1 MGHEMTD
8 TTAAV
13 QQFQEIFMDD
23 ARRQDRA
30 QWRDFFISETFLDAQ
45 YEESFVQAVHDYLRQ
60 QDIVP
65 YTKLPDG
72 LVVELAIVYVLQPGE
87 QDYLVPLEERGQA
100 AAFWDES
107 EAAADEALEAGH
119 ETVPCNA
126 GEAAADKVSETGYG
140 APLGNAGETGVN
152 EASKA
157 GHETVPEDED
167 TVDEVSEA
175 GYAQAA
181 KLWNSQENR
190 EKHYRELMS
199 KASFIR
205 RKSYDEYRTMR
216 RVVLEDTWDYRHSSD
231 DMEEYKFTLSMASWR
246 FIADDDKVNSM
257 DIDDVRLE
265 DNITH
270 ACEVELYDYLL
281 RKYGFPVGACA
292 YMYKYFELEN
302 IEETEYAQVYRNLKA
317 HILERYPDMDDFCKS
332 NITAEDYV
340 GDLVASLEGLRDQ
353 YKNLGWGKNFVE
365 LNTPCY
371 ATEVVAWCGE
381 EAKQVYGIVH
391 SPLFQKFRF
400 EDCVVNK
407 LIVFEFTVTQA
418 KIFYEIYN
426 KPELYHKNSRIM
438 RLVHRLFGRI
448 TAYGRQEQYLVAQDY
463 DYDLEIGSPDFWE
476 YFLTVAAGD
485 RSIPMDRD
493 DAPIPWGFLYEDKMM
508 LPAYMNCV
516 YMPSVEWRLRFTG
529 YNKAG
534 GRFGDARELTLEVN
548 DTLTVTIV
556 FHYHYVRYFVNGEE
570 VFLSAFDVDSLFT
583 YAAGDDITFLLLL
596 PIARI
601 EYEERQRVRD
611 RLMEILPELVRFPAS
626 VGFLAAMLSCDNA
639 SVHRIREVG
648 GRRYIENLTDCYRL
662 DQYCGGGQRLFRF
675 YAKFGCWEY
684 VGLEM
689 RGNHF
694 RDRLEIMLGEADDEE
709 GWDMTT
715 FRESDLSLPYE
726 VETAVHDVARLKTKE
741 KISRL
746 AALFQTRNQGDFLCT
761 QAPEASLLDCG
772 IQVILVFG
780 DRERTQLR
788 QHFAVGVLLNREAE
802 EKAYKEHRY
811 LKTQME
817 RLEKYAK
824 KDREWQWK
832 GWLELENYHN
842 AVPIC
847 MGAGGSLYAH
857 GIPYGKGT
865 KAKDF
870 AALLGKL
877 ICFDDLT
884 QIIEYDIEQ
893 RSEWE

>member
-8 TTAAV
+8 ITTAV

-23 ARRQDRA
+23 AGRQDRA

-45 YEESFVQAVHDYLRQ
+45 YEESFVQAVHDYLWQ

-72 LVVELAIVYVLQPGE
+72 LVVELAIVYVLQPGG
-87 QDYLVPLEERGQA
+87 QDYLVPLEERGKA
-100 AAFWDES
+100 AALGNEEES
-107 EAAADEALEAGH
+107 AADKASEAGH
-119 ETVPCNA
+119 GTIF
-126 GEAAADKVSETGYG
+126 G
-140 APLGNAGETGVN
+140 
-152 EASKA
+152 
-157 GHETVPEDED
+157 DED
-167 TVDEVSEA
+167 DDMAEEMPEA
-175 GYAQAA
+175 GYVRAA
-181 KLWNSQENR
+181 ELWNSQENR

-216 RVVLEDTWDYRHSSD
+216 RVVLENTWDYRHSSN
-231 DMEEYKFTLSMASWR
+231 DMEEYKFTLSMASWH
-246 FIADDDKVNSM
+246 FIADDDKVNGM
-257 DIDDVRLE
+257 DIDDIRLE
-265 DNITH
+265 DDITH

-292 YMYKYFELEN
+292 YMYKYFELAN
-302 IEETEYAQVYRNLKA
+302 IEETEYAQVYRKLKA
-317 HILERYPDMDDFCKS
+317 HILEQYPDMDDYCKS
-332 NITAEDYV
+332 NITVEDYADDFV
-340 GDLVASLEGLRDQ
+340 EALEGLRDQ
-353 YKNLGWGKNFVE
+353 YKDLGWGKNFVDV
-365 LNTPCY
+365 NKPCY
-371 ATEVVAWCGE
+371 ATEVIAWCEE
-381 EAKQVYGIVH
+381 EARQVYRIVR
-391 SPLFQKFRF
+391 SPLFQKFQF
-400 EDCVVNK
+400 EDYIVNK

-426 KPELYHKNSRIM
+426 KPELYRQNSRIM

-448 TAYGRQEQYLVAQDY
+448 TAYGRQEQYLVSQGY

-476 YFLTVAAGD
+476 YFLAVAAGD
-485 RSIPMDRD
+485 RSILMDRD
-493 DAPIPWGFLYEDKMM
+493 DAPIPWGFLYNDKMM

-529 YNKAG
+529 YDKAS
-534 GRFGDARELTLEVN
+534 GRFGDARKMTLKVN
-548 DTLTVTIV
+548 DALTVTMA

-570 VFLSAFDVDSLFT
+570 ALLPAFDVDSLFA
-583 YAAGDDITFLLLL
+583 YAAGGDTTFLLLL
-596 PIARI
+596 PITRI
-601 EYEERQRVRD
+601 AYEERQRVRD
-611 RLMEILPELVRFPAS
+611 RLMEFLPGLVRFPAS
-626 VGFLAAMLSCDNA
+626 AGFLAALLSCDNA
-639 SVHRIREVG
+639 SVHRIREVS

-662 DQYCGGGQRLFRF
+662 DRYYGGGQRLFHF
-675 YAKFGCWEY
+675 HAKFGCWEY
-684 VGLEM
+684 VGMEA
-689 RGNHF
+689 RGYHF
-694 RDRLEIMLGEADDEE
+694 RDRLEQMLGEAGDEE
-709 GWDMTT
+709 GWDMTS
-715 FRESDLSLPYE
+715 FQESDLSLPYE
-726 VETAVHDVARLKTKE
+726 VETAVCDVARFKTKE
-741 KISRL
+741 KIGRL
-746 AALFQTRNQGDFLCT
+746 ATLL
-761 QAPEASLLDCG
+761 QAQN
-772 IQVILVFG
+772 QVILVFG
-780 DRERTQLR
+780 DRERMQLR
-788 QHFAVGVLLNREAE
+788 QHFAAGVLQDKKAE

-811 LKTQME
+811 LGTQME

-877 ICFDDLT
+877 IHFDDLT

>member
-1 MGHEMTD
+1 MGHEMMKD

-23 ARRQDRA
+23 TRRQDRA
-30 QWRDFFISETFLDAQ
+30 QWRAFFISETFLDAQ
-45 YEESFVQAVHDYLRQ
+45 YEDSFVQAVHEYLRQ

-87 QDYLVPLEERGQA
+87 SDYLVSLEECGQA
-100 AAFWDES
+100 AAFWDE
-107 EAAADEALEAGH
+107 
-119 ETVPCNA
+119 
-126 GEAAADKVSETGYG
+126 
-140 APLGNAGETGVN
+140 
-152 EASKA
+152 
-157 GHETVPEDED
+157 DED
-167 TVDEVSEA
+167 TADEVSEA

-181 KLWNSQENR
+181 ELWNSQENR
-190 EKHYRELMS
+190 EKHYKELMS

-257 DIDDVRLE
+257 DIDDIRLE

-270 ACEVELYDYLL
+270 ACEVDLYDYLL
-281 RKYGFPVGACA
+281 RRYGFPVGACA

-302 IEETEYAQVYRNLKA
+302 IEDTEYAQVYRNLKA
-317 HILERYPDMDDFCKS
+317 HILEQYPDMDDFCKS

-353 YKNLGWGKNFVE
+353 YKSLGWGKNFVE

-381 EAKQVYGIVH
+381 EAEQVYGIVQ

-426 KPELYHKNSRIM
+426 KPELYHENSRIM

-448 TAYGRQEQYLVAQDY
+448 TAYGRQEQYLAAQGY
-463 DYDLEIGSPDFWE
+463 DYDLEIGSSDFWE

-493 DAPIPWGFLYEDKMM
+493 DSPIPWGFLYEDKMM

-529 YNKAG
+529 YDKAG
-534 GRFGDARELTLEVN
+534 GRFGDARKLTLKVS
-548 DTLTVTIV
+548 DVLTVTIV

-570 VFLSAFDVDSLFT
+570 VFLPAFDIDSLFT
-583 YAAGDDITFLLLL
+583 YAAGDDTTFLLLL

-601 EYEERQRVRD
+601 AYEERQRVRD

-639 SVHRIREVG
+639 SVHRIREVS

-662 DQYCGGGQRLFRF
+662 DQYCGGGQRLFHF
-675 YAKFGCWEY
+675 HTKFGCWEY

-694 RDRLEIMLGEADDEE
+694 RDRLEIMLGEANDEE
-709 GWDMTT
+709 GWDMTS

-726 VETAVHDVARLKTKE
+726 VETAVHDVAGLKTKE
-741 KISRL
+741 KIGRL
-746 AALFQTRNQGDFLCT
+746 AALFQPQNR
-761 QAPEASLLDCG
+761 
-772 IQVILVFG
+772 VILVFG
-780 DRERTQLR
+780 DRERMQLR
-788 QHFAVGVLLNREAE
+788 QHFAVEVLRDKIAE
-802 EKAYKEHRY
+802 EKAYKDHRY
-811 LKTQME
+811 LGTQME

-832 GWLELENYHN
+832 GWLELEHYHN

-847 MGAGGSLYAH
+847 MGASGSLYAH

>member
-8 TTAAV
+8 ITAAV

-23 ARRQDRA
+23 TRRQDRA
-30 QWRDFFISETFLDAQ
+30 QWRAFFISETFLDAQ
-45 YEESFVQAVHDYLRQ
+45 YEENFVQAVHEYLRQ

-72 LVVELAIVYVLQPGE
+72 LVVELAIVYVLQPE
-87 QDYLVPLEERGQA
+87 ESDYLISLEERGQA
-100 AAFWDES
+100 AAFWD
-107 EAAADEALEAGH
+107 
-119 ETVPCNA
+119 
-126 GEAAADKVSETGYG
+126 
-140 APLGNAGETGVN
+140 
-152 EASKA
+152 
-157 GHETVPEDED
+157 EDED

-181 KLWNSQENR
+181 KLWNSQEDR

-199 KASFIR
+199 RASFIR

-216 RVVLEDTWDYRHSSD
+216 RVVLEDTWDYRHSGD
-231 DMEEYKFTLSMASWR
+231 DMEEYKFTLSMASWH
-246 FIADDDKVNSM
+246 FIADDEKVNGM
-257 DIDDVRLE
+257 DIDDIRLE

-281 RKYGFPVGACA
+281 RRYGFPAGACA

-317 HILERYPDMDDFCKS
+317 HILEQYPDMDDFCKS

-353 YKNLGWGKNFVE
+353 YKSLGWGKNFVE

-381 EAKQVYGIVH
+381 EAAQVYGIVQ

-426 KPELYHKNSRIM
+426 KPELYHENSRIM
-438 RLVHRLFGRI
+438 RLVHRLFSRI
-448 TAYGRQEQYLVAQDY
+448 TAYGRQEQYLAAQGY
-463 DYDLEIGSPDFWE
+463 DYDLEIGSSDFWE

-529 YNKAG
+529 YDKAG
-534 GRFGDARELTLEVN
+534 GRFGDARKLTLKVS
-548 DTLTVTIV
+548 DVLTVTIV

-570 VFLSAFDVDSLFT
+570 VFLPAFDVDSLFT
-583 YAAGDDITFLLLL
+583 YAAGDDTTFLLLL

-601 EYEERQRVRD
+601 AYEERQRVRD

-639 SVHRIREVG
+639 SVHRIREVS

-662 DQYCGGGQRLFRF
+662 DQYCGGGQRLFHF
-675 YAKFGCWEY
+675 HAKFGCWEY

-694 RDRLEIMLGEADDEE
+694 RDRLEIMLGEANDEE
-709 GWDMTT
+709 GWDMTS

-726 VETAVHDVARLKTKE
+726 VETAVHDVAGVKTKE

-746 AALFQTRNQGDFLCT
+746 TALLRAQN
-761 QAPEASLLDCG
+761 
-772 IQVILVFG
+772 QVILVFG
-780 DRERTQLR
+780 DRERMQLR
-788 QHFAVGVLLNREAE
+788 QHFAVEVFRDKIAE

-811 LKTQME
+811 LGTQME

-832 GWLELENYHN
+832 GWLELEHYHN
-842 AVPIC
+842 AVPVC
-847 MGAGGSLYAH
+847 MGASGSLYAH